1 MSIYNKYNNVKTE
14 VDGIRF
20 DSKAEARRYAEL
32 MLLKIGG
39 KVSNLEL
46 QPRYDIIIGGKYIAH
61 YKADFR
67 YLDDQGCQIIE
78 DVKGVKT
85 PIYRLKKKLVEALH
99 PGVVIT
105 EIK

>member
-1 MSIYNKYNNVKTE
+1 MSIYNKYKNVKTI
-14 VDGIRF
+14 VDGVRF

-32 MLLKIGG
+32 MLL
-39 KVSNLEL
+39 
-46 QPRYDIIIGGKYIAH
+46 QIGGKYIAH

-99 PGVVIT
+99 PGVKIT